1 MELTRKQI
9 AFGNEYINNPNV
21 SATQA
26 AINAGYSEKGASVQA
41 SLLLEN
47 IKVKAFIKKRREEQ
61 SKILNVNVDRVVR
74 ELANICFSNVTD
86 FIEVKGDSISLTDWS
101 LLTKDQTACI
111 ESINMNKDGSYRLKL
126 YNKATSIE
134 MLGKYFNMFNQPGK
148 PEEEPD
154 QFKGMSNEQLDKFI
168 ESNGTV
174 Q

>member
-26 AINAGYSEKGASVQA
+26 AINAGYSEKGAFVQA

-61 SKILNVNVDRVVR
+61 SKILDVNVDRVVR
-74 ELANICFSNVTD
+74 ELANISFSNVTD
-86 FIEVKGDSISLTDWS
+86 FIKVDGDNVTLTDWS

-111 ESINMNKDGSYRLKL
+111 ESVNKTKEGYRLKL
-126 YNKATSIE
+126 YSKATAIE
-134 MLGKYFNMFNQPGK
+134 LLGKYFNMWNAQIK
-148 PEEEPD
+148 PDEEPD
-154 QFKGMSNEQLDKFI
+154 QFKDMSNEQLDRFI
-168 ESNGTV
+168 ESNGAV

>member
-61 SKILNVNVDRVVR
+61 SKILNVNADRVVR
-74 ELANICFSNVTD
+74 ELANISFSNITD
-86 FIEVKGDSISLTDWS
+86 FIEVKGNEVNLTDWS
-101 LLTKDQTACI
+101 VLTKDQTACV
-111 ESINMNKDGSYRLKL
+111 ESVCKTKEGYRLKL
-126 YNKATSIE
+126 YSKATAIE
-134 MLGKYFNMFNQPGK
+134 LLGKYFSMWNQPGK